1 VRATDPQT
9 SPDVDAAPAPIV
21 GAVSLQDLPPTP
33 DLPAQFAPV
42 ADRLTAYAELLATA
56 GVERGLIGPREVPR
70 LWDRHILNSAVLGE
84 LVPEGVL
91 VVDVGSGAGLPG
103 LPLAICRPDLHVVLL
118 EPLLRR
124 ATFLFEAVEAL
135 GLGATV
141 TVDRGRAE
149 ERATKYAADIVTA
162 RALAPL
168 DRLAG
173 WCLPLV
179 KSGGALLALKGSQA
193 ADEIATSRATITS
206 LGGSVPE
213 ILTCGAGV
221 VDPLTTVVRIV
232 RTGTAARGSRR
243 PR

>member
-1 VRATDPQT
+1 
-9 SPDVDAAPAPIV
+9 
-21 GAVSLQDLPPTP
+21 VSLQDLPPTP
-33 DLPAQFAPV
+33 ELPEQFA
-42 ADRLTAYAELLATA
+42 DFTDQLTAYAQLLATA

-84 LVPEGVL
+84 LVPDGVL
-91 VVDVGSGAGLPG
+91 VIDVGSGAGLPG
-103 LPLAICRPDLHVVLL
+103 LPLAIVRPDLHIVLL

-124 ATFLFEAVEAL
+124 ATFLAEAVQAL
-135 GLGATV
+135 GLSGTV

-149 ERATKYAADIVTA
+149 ERVKIYASDVVTA
-162 RALAPL
+162 RAVAPL

-179 KSGGALLALKGSQA
+179 KTGGALLALKGSQA
-193 ADEIATSRATITS
+193 ADEIATGRKTITS
-206 LGGSVPE
+206 LGGAEPE

-232 RTGTAARGSRR
+232 RTGTAARGGRR
-243 PR
+243 TR

>member
-1 VRATDPQT
+1 
-9 SPDVDAAPAPIV
+9 
-21 GAVSLQDLPPTP
+21 VSLQDVPSPPELPE
-33 DLPAQFAPV
+33 QFAPF
-42 ADRLTAYAELLATA
+42 AEQLTAYAELLATA

-70 LWDRHILNSAVLGE
+70 LWDRHILNSAVLSE
-84 LVPEGVL
+84 VVPARAQVI
-91 VVDVGSGAGLPG
+91 DVGSGAGLPG
-103 LPLAICRPDLHVVLL
+103 LPVAIVRPDLRVVLL

-124 ATFLFEAVEAL
+124 ATFLSEAVELL
-135 GLGATV
+135 GLAATV

-149 ERATKYAADIVTA
+149 ERAKTYAADVATA
-162 RALAPL
+162 RAVAPL

-179 KSGGALLALKGSQA
+179 RQGGSLLALKGSQA
-193 ADEIATSRATITS
+193 AEEIASSRKTIAA
-206 LGGSVPE
+206 LGGAEPE

-232 RTGTAARGSRR
+232 RTGTTARGSRR